1 MDKSRLK
8 MMNLRHEWIYGLRIR
23 QIDRPV
29 DGWIDRQTD
38 RQITKK
44 SLGTKRNLLSKG
56 FYKEMKR

>member
-1 MDKSRLK
+1 MDTLIDGRMNEQMDKSRLK
-8 MMNLRHEWIYGLRIR
+8 MMNLRHEWIYGLRIQ

-44 SLGTKRNLLSKG
+44 QPG
-56 FYKEMKR
+56 Y